1 MSRKLLLVFLY
12 LYALIFSVLKTARF
26 PNEWAESHWLLDYR
40 FGFIK
45 RGLAGEIFGWFFRKN
60 EWSIALLS
68 AAILI
73 FLYVLIFRIA
83 VKETFRNENSFPRI
97 LFFLIF
103 FLSQYVVF
111 SAHLI
116 GYFDHVVFLLTILVI
131 TLINRKKFFAASL
144 VAVFSIFIHE
154 ISFFLMLPIS
164 FFALI
169 VSECQNK
176 KFSFGDIF
184 SKSILS
190 KLALLFVL
198 PVITT
203 ISISFFQEIND
214 ENYFSIIFNY
224 LKQTL
229 MISDEVAGSVSSAY
243 TKSFTYYFEG
253 QKGHFIQ
260 RLFISKCTIYYGI
273 PIAFCLWM
281 IFREFNLKKNIQ
293 LFIVLTTAA
302 FVPLLLHAIAY
313 DTYRIWSFP
322 FMVLFLSFW
331 ILSSKEITVKK
342 EEVKRLSS
350 VEIIF
355 FIFSFLL
362 IFLIPNE
369 LFDGETERFYL
380 PVRLI
385 LMLPV
390 FLILYFLKK
399 PQSKID

>member
-12 LYALIFSVLKTARF
+12 LYALIFSVLKTVRF

-45 RGLAGEIFGWFFRKN
+45 RGLAGEIFGWFFWKN
-60 EWSIALLS
+60 EWSIAVLS
-68 AAILI
+68 AGILL

-116 GYFDHVVFLLTILVI
+116 GYFDHLVFLLTIMVI
-131 TLINRKKFFAASL
+131 TLINRKKIFAASL

-224 LKQTL
+224 LKQTS

-281 IFREFNLKKNIQ
+281 IFREFNFKKKYSVVYCTDNGCIRSLITSRNCLRHLQ
-293 LFIVLTTAA
+293 NLV
-302 FVPLLLHAIAY
+302 
-313 DTYRIWSFP
+313 FP
-322 FMVLFLSFW
+322 
-331 ILSSKEITVKK
+331 IHD
-342 EEVKRLSS
+342 
-350 VEIIF
+350 
-355 FIFSFLL
+355 FIFRFLDIKFKRNYCKKRRSQKVINCRNYL
-362 IFLIPNE
+362 LY
-369 LFDGETERFYL
+369 LFFFVG
-380 PVRLI
+380 
-385 LMLPV
+385 V
-390 FLILYFLKK
+390 FN
-399 PQSKID
+399 SKRII

>member
-1 MSRKLLLVFLY
+1 MNRKLLLVFLY
-12 LYALIFSVLKTARF
+12 LYALFFSVLKTVRF

-45 RGLAGEIFGWFFRKN
+45 RGLAGEILGWFFLKN
-60 EWSIALLS
+60 EFSILVVS
-68 AAILI
+68 AIVL
-73 FLYVLIFRIA
+73 FTLYILIFRIA
-83 VKETFRNENSFPRI
+83 VNETFRNENSFYRI
-97 LFFLIF
+97 LFFVIF
-103 FLSQYVVF
+103 FLSQYLIY

-116 GYFDHVVFLLTILVI
+116 GYFDHLIFLLTILVI
-131 TLINRKKFFAASL
+131 SLIKKKRIFAASV

-169 VSECQNK
+169 VSEFQNK
-176 KFSFGDIF
+176 KFTIKDIF
-184 SKSILS
+184 SKNILS
-190 KLALLFVL
+190 KLSLLLIL
-198 PVITT
+198 PVFTT
-203 ISISFFQEIND
+203 VSISFFQEIND
-214 ENYFSIIFNY
+214 ENYFNTILNY
-224 LKQTL
+224 LKQTS
-229 MISDEVAGSVSSAY
+229 MISGEVANSVSAAY

-281 IFREFNLKKNIQ
+281 IFKEFNLKKNIQ
-293 LFIVLTTAA
+293 LFFLLAA
-302 FVPLLLHAIAY
+302 VSLIPLLLHAIAY

-322 FMVLFLSFW
+322 FMILFLGFW
-331 ILSSKEITVKK
+331 ILSSNVVVKK
-342 EEVKRLSS
+342 EKVEKLSF

-355 FIFSFLL
+355 FTISFLL
-362 IFLIPNE
+362 VFLIPNV
-369 LFDGETERFYL
+369 LFDGETERFSL

-385 LMLPV
+385 LMLSL